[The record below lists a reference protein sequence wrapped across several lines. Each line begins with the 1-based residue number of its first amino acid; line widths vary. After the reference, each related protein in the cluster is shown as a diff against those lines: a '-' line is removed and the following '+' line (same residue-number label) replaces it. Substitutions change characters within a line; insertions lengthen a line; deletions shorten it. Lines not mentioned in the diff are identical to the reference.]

1 MYYLSILILTLFFFS
16 GLHGQDWKPYD
27 NQSKKQK
34 NLEKY
39 DYIYLLDSTGVNVT
53 ENGSGSFAIR
63 QVIKIQTPAGALK
76 NRIIRYDY
84 DPLTAYAEFKSVKIY
99 KPDGRVIELDPAKSY
114 DYAAPARAIYW
125 GARQIMIEP
134 GRLDCGDIIDYEI
147 SKKVSLTLF

>member
-76 NRIIRYDY
+76 TGSYAMTTIPS
-84 DPLTAYAEFKSVKIY
+84 PLMQNLKA
-99 KPDGRVIELDPAKSY
+99 
-114 DYAAPARAIYW
+114 
-125 GARQIMIEP
+125 
-134 GRLDCGDIIDYEI
+134 
-147 SKKVSLTLF
+147 